1 MAEWRP
7 SGLESLK
14 DFTFWLLQRK
24 LHNNPTVKDQ
34 ARDTECSLKQIDTCC
49 VFDGTLLVENS
60 ATRVHYCLC
69 STALPGAVLY
79 RALTILNAQ
88 RGGKKRAGRMDRP
101 REVE

>member
-7 SGLESLK
+7 SGPESLK
-14 DFTFWLLQRK
+14 DLPSGFYRGSLLIT
-24 LHNNPTVKDQ
+24 LTVKDQ
-34 ARDTECSLKQIDTCC
+34 ARDTECSLKQIHTCC
-49 VFDGTLLVENS
+49 VFDGTLMVENS

-88 RGGKKRAGRMDRP
+88 RREETAGRMDRP